1 MHRCSLDAPSTRATT
16 RPALFLLAGL
26 ALLPAVFPAHA
37 ARVRHLDWRQT
48 QQIVKLESMAVDDV
62 PGHVISLG
70 ESHGRAIFKN
80 GEIARVTYKYL
91 ADYTL
96 GTGPFW
102 GYGTLIFKDQSR
114 IYTKSRMHTAV
125 GPDGRTTTFK
135 GLFIFIRGT
144 GRFRGIRGG
153 GTCTGHRSVRHAR
166 RAWLELDH
174 ISTYRLARH

>member
-1 MHRCSLDAPSTRATT
+1 MHRYNLDAPSARATT
-16 RPALFLLAGL
+16 RLALILLAGF
-26 ALLPAVFPAHA
+26 ALPPAVSPAHA
-37 ARVRHLDWRQT
+37 AGVPHLDWRQA
-48 QQIVKLESMAVDDV
+48 QQIVKLESMAVGDV

-102 GYGTLIFKDQSR
+102 GYSTIIFKDHSR
-114 IYTKSRMHTAV
+114 IYTKYRMHTAV
-125 GPDGRTTTFK
+125 GPDGRTTSFK
-135 GLFIFIRGT
+135 GRFIFIRGT
-144 GRFRGIRGG
+144 GRFTGIRGG
-153 GTCTGHRSVRHAR
+153 GTCTGHRYVRHAR